1 MLNLNES
8 NIILLYIILITS
20 FNGLLCGLVSNIIAK
35 RKLKEYKENF
45 FAKVKNNLGFGL
57 ILILIN
63 KSFWIGYIIT
73 LIFSITLTFLNN
85 FELFS
90 LLILNIIIYFWYFFI
105 YLISR
110 SGCDLIP
117 SKIPPKPYIRIK
129 DPIIQEG
136 YHEIFKRLET
146 NLNAPKGNLK
156 HRWAMPAAIFMF
168 CYLWDSAF
176 ISLVWKYWDQ
186 NIASE
191 ILLPLLDNQ
200 TEDGRIPHFVAF
212 FNKSEK
218 IQPPLIAWAI
228 SNLKVS
234 NEYLKYAYSKLKKFN
249 EWLYQNRRLKNGLFF
264 WKHSYESGID
274 NSPRFTDR
282 SEKHKKDLT
291 RLAVIDL
298 NSFMVLQNQSLIKIA
313 GKLQKHDNKDNYETD
328 IDEFHQK
335 NEDLVELI
343 QKYLWDEETGL
354 YLDYD
359 IVSKKRIV
367 INTIASFFPLIA
379 EIPTENQA
387 KRLIKHLKS
396 PYEYNTTIPLP
407 TVALNDKNFEKDMW
421 RGPVWVNTA
430 YLVIKGLEKYRRYKL
445 SGEFAFRII
454 KGVFETWKNEGS
466 FYEFYDPERYDL
478 KELTRKKGNLYKQLT
493 LGRKPVKNFVGWT
506 GLVNSLLVES
516 VIGYDL
522 FENTIQSRLPEEL
535 KGRKIVL
542 GFPSESLEL
551 EISYESE
558 NDISIT
564 IIDLN
569 SKNIESFRKGVLFQK
584 IFLKT

>member
-1 MLNLNES
+1 
-8 NIILLYIILITS
+8 ILIFT
-20 FNGLLCGLVSNIIAK
+20 N
-35 RKLKEYKENF
+35 KL
-45 FAKVKNNLGFGL
+45 
-57 ILILIN
+57 
-63 KSFWIGYIIT
+63 FWIGYIIS
-73 LIFSITLTFLNN
+73 LIFRLILIFLNN
-85 FELFS
+85 FELFF
-90 LLILNIIIYFWYFFI
+90 LFTLGIILYFWYIFI

-110 SGCDLIP
+110 SGCDLIL
-117 SKIPPKPYIRIK
+117 SKSPLKPYIKIK

-136 YHEIFKRLET
+136 YSEVFKWLEI

-156 HRWAMPAAIFMF
+156 HRWAIPAAIFMS

-200 TEDGRIPHFVAF
+200 TEDGRIPHFVSF
-212 FNKSEK
+212 SHKSEK

-234 NEYLKYAYSKLKKFN
+234 NEYLKNAYSKLKKFN
-249 EWLYQNRRLKNGLFF
+249 EWLYRNRRLKNGLFF
-264 WKHSYESGID
+264 WEHSYESGID

-282 SEKHKKDLT
+282 SERNKKDLT

-298 NSFMVLQNQSLIKIA
+298 NSFMVLQNKSLIKIA
-313 GKLQKHDNKDNYETD
+313 RELQKQDNKDNYETD
-328 IDEFHQK
+328 IAEFHQK
-335 NEDLVELI
+335 NEELVELI

-359 IVSKKRIV
+359 IVDEKRIV

-387 KRLIKHLKS
+387 KRLIKHLES
-396 PYEYNTTIPLP
+396 PYEYNTKIPLP
-407 TVALNDKNFEKDMW
+407 SVALNDNYFEKDMW
-421 RGPVWVNTA
+421 RGPVWINTA
-430 YLVIKGLEKYRRYKL
+430 YLVIKGLEKYQRYKL

-454 KGVFETWKNEGS
+454 QGVFETWKNEGS
-466 FYEFYDPERYDL
+466 FYEYYNPERYDL
-478 KELTRKKGNLYKQLT
+478 KELTRKKGNFYKQLT

-522 FENTIQSRLPEEL
+522 FENTIQPRLPEEL
-535 KGRKIVL
+535 KGKKIVL
-542 GFPSESLEL
+542 GFPSYSSEIEL
-551 EISYESE
+551 SYENE
-558 NDISIT
+558 KNISIAL
-564 IIDLN
+564 IDLK
-569 SKNIESFRKGVLFQK
+569 SKNKEIIKKCSLYQK
-584 IFLKT
+584 ISLNS